1 MNALINK
8 QSFVGLQDQTWL
20 YNGAEVPPHQGCL
33 DAVADYFNYRSKGP
47 HGRDHNAEIEQA
59 CKVNLAR
66 LLNGKPSDIALLSN
80 SSEVISMIAQSL
92 DFNDG
97 DNIVI
102 NDLEF
107 PSGVLPWVLLKQ
119 KGLEVRV
126 VNHRQWSITVE
137 DIMAQVDERTRLV
150 MTSHVSYLSGARLDY
165 RSLYAQLKKTKA
177 LLLLDVTQSLGAVS
191 VDMSESDFV
200 VCSSYKWLLSIH
212 GMGILAV
219 NPTRTAAFQP
229 RSVGWRS
236 VHDMFGSDRFESLKF
251 HEDARRFELG
261 YPSYATVYATRFSTG
276 LLLEHGIDQIE
287 QHILTLGSKVIDRLL
302 ECGYEVMTP
311 EDPDKRA
318 GNISVVAK
326 EGESIARYLSEHNI
340 YVWGGDGRFRISIHL
355 FNDEEDIN
363 KLFNGLESFKNDR
376 ETAMK

>member
-1 MNALINK
+1 MDALINK
-8 QSFVGLQDQTWL
+8 QSFVGLQDQTWF

-33 DAVADYFNYRSKGP
+33 DAVADYFHHRSKGP

-59 CKVNLAR
+59 CKVNLAN
-66 LLNGKPSDIALLSN
+66 LLNGNPSDIALLSN
-80 SSEVISMIAQSL
+80 SSEVISMLAQSL
-92 DFNDG
+92 DFNAG

-126 VNHRQWSITVE
+126 VNHRQWKVTIE

-150 MTSHVSYLSGARLDY
+150 LTSHVSYLSGARLDY
-165 RSLYAQLKKTKA
+165 RSLYAQLKQTEA
-177 LLLLDVTQSLGAVS
+177 LLVLDVTQSLGVVP
-191 VDMSESDFV
+191 VDMSEADFV

-212 GMGILAV
+212 GMGILGV
-219 NPTRTAAFQP
+219 NPARTAAFQP

-236 VHDMFGSDRFESLKF
+236 VQDMFGSERFKSVKF

-261 YPSYATVYATRFSTG
+261 YPSYATVYATHFSTG
-276 LLLEHGIDQIE
+276 LLLEHGIAQIE
-287 QHILTLGSKVIDRLL
+287 QHILTLGTKVINRLRAF
-302 ECGYEVMTP
+302 GYEVMTP
-311 EDPDKRA
+311 EDPSQRA
-318 GNISVVAK
+318 GNISVVAD
-326 EGESIARYLSEHNI
+326 EGESIARYLSEHHI

-363 KLFNGLESFKNDR
+363 KLFHGLESFNNGR
-376 ETAMK
+376 ETALK